1 MKRPRTIQIPA
12 SNRPTRSASQ
22 SNILDDD
29 MSQRGGQRN
38 TDTSRNRRARSVT
51 PDRNGHDLPIMSGFK
66 RLPNQD
72 VQNKPIRTTLIK
84 KKPTDGQNHNGFALR
99 KYGSCQ
105 DFNVSLCRVRNEVGE
120 PNFHQTH
127 DSHRSGCQRGQPSRR
142 RPCFKGEE
150 LFFYK
155 PFQHMWML
163 CNLFENSGLD

>member
-1 MKRPRTIQIPA
+1 
-12 SNRPTRSASQ
+12 
-22 SNILDDD
+22 

-84 KKPTDGQNHNGFALR
+84 KKPTDGQNHKGFALR

-105 DFNVSLCRVRNEVGE
+105 DFNMFLSVEYGMKLGSQIFIKHMTPTGLAAKEGSLQEGDLVLKVKSC
-120 PNFHQTH
+120 
-127 DSHRSGCQRGQPSRR
+127 
-142 RPCFKGEE
+142 
-150 LFFYK
+150 FFYK
-155 PFQHMWML
+155 LFQHMWML